1 MRFADDQKA
10 SSESAVESRSGSSKQ
25 MEEAE
30 ARPGGYARTHQS
42 GCRAPTSA
50 AFGRFHAPRTAQ
62 VPRIRPF
69 RPFYPLRTRWRPMNP
84 LSPCSHSCLRS
95 PRRRHR
101 HPQRTDAHGTQ
112 ARTHNLHPTA
122 LWRRLLRRLLLHRS
136 SPPRRPRSSLPR
148 RSGRCLPAT
157 APTRRMRTRPL
168 DRCID
173 PAAVCSAAMPKW
185 LRMPAKLTALRRK
198 TRGACMPPSARP
210 LDETAREPEVC
221 RTSSRA

>member
-1 MRFADDQKA
+1 MSRLPGGKPAAVA
-10 SSESAVESRSGSSKQ
+10 SSV
-25 MEEAE
+25 
-30 ARPGGYARTHQS
+30 
-42 GCRAPTSA
+42 A
-50 AFGRFHAPRTAQ
+50 ALVDAGTDPPPAGRFRRNCRTPTDWCRRTGHCSCSGRREGDWWKSRHSTSTSPPPCPAS
-62 VPRIRPF
+62 REAT
-69 RPFYPLRTRWRPMNP
+69 RTRRSSLPR
-84 LSPCSHSCLRS
+84 CVHRCASH
-95 PRRRHR
+95 
-101 HPQRTDAHGTQ
+101 
-112 ARTHNLHPTA
+112 ARTHNLQTA
-122 LWRRLLRRLLLHRS
+122 LWRRLLRRLLLHRP

-173 PAAVCSAAMPKW
+173 PLDRCIDPAAVCSAAMLKW
-185 LRMPAKLTALRRK
+185 LQLLAMLTALRRK

>member
-1 MRFADDQKA
+1 MHDGWSTSVHRIFALSLKLSRRMRFADDQKA

-42 GCRAPTSA
+42 GCQAPTSA
-50 AFGRFHAPRTAQ
+50 ALARFHAPLTAQ

-95 PRRRHR
+95 PRRRPR
-101 HPQRTDAHGTQ
+101 HPQRTDAHGTH

-136 SPPRRPRSSLPR
+136 SPQRMHRVGRGPPRA
-148 RSGRCLPAT
+148 LPAH
-157 APTRRMRTRPL
+157 
-168 DRCID
+168 
-173 PAAVCSAAMPKW
+173 
-185 LRMPAKLTALRRK
+185 
-198 TRGACMPPSARP
+198 
-210 LDETAREPEVC
+210 AREPA
-221 RTSSRA
+221 RYLRYTTKQGRLT

>member
-101 HPQRTDAHGTQ
+101 HPQRTDAHGTHGTHAQLAPDCAVEQ
-112 ARTHNLHPTA
+112 AASAASAAPIEPSTSAAQQPASPVRPLSACHCTHPPHAHAPA
-122 LWRRLLRRLLLHRS
+122 RSLHR
-136 SPPRRPRSSLPR
+136 P
-148 RSGRCLPAT
+148 GRCLQRGDVEVAANASDADGSAEEDAGSMHAT
-157 APTRRMRTRPL
+157 LRPPFG
-168 DRCID
+168 RN
-173 PAAVCSAAMPKW
+173 SAGTGGMPH
-185 LRMPAKLTALRRK
+185 
-198 TRGACMPPSARP
+198 
-210 LDETAREPEVC
+210 
-221 RTSSRA
+221 